1 MLSSMSTNCSRAIDS
16 SRTSLSVRLRAMGM
30 SGSIAASTD
39 FTPGNRSN
47 ASPSPRITTHGEQL
61 PSVTAPELDGS
72 ESEQRFDQPSGHE
85 APPTMSFLSRAAAT
99 STAKCIDSCSARRRP
114 LALSR

>member
-1 MLSSMSTNCSRAIDS
+1 MPGI
-16 SRTSLSVRLRAMGM
+16 
-30 SGSIAASTD
+30 
-39 FTPGNRSN
+39 TPLTYQILLALADGDG
-47 ASPSPRITTHGEQL
+47 HGYGIIKEI
-61 PSVTAPELDGS
+61 
-72 ESEQRFDQPSGHE
+72 EQRFDQPSGHE